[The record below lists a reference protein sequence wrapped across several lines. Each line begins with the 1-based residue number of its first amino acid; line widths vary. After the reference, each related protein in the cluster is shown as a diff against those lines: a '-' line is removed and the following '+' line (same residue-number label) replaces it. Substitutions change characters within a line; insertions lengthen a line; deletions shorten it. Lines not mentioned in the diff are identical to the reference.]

1 MPDWEWD
8 WHIKDKFR
16 VICGEFGG
24 LQTVTTDR
32 RMEVCTLRDHDDFKS
47 FVQWMDRQSRG
58 LKNVQLKA
66 EYNDDARY
74 PSFGT
79 TKVFTLDGI
88 KPKKT
93 LTVSNERGL
102 SDWSRDITLSDVES
116 KAIIDKI
123 KKPYLKNN
131 ANVRIFLLTSS
142 MVEQRYFAEATV
154 SLDVEHGVISSIL
167 DDADEAVEDM
177 TNRAQEAF
185 NAKLKQRG
193 SHD

>member
-79 TKVFTLDGI
+79 TKAIFTLDGI

-102 SDWSRDITLSDVES
+102 SEWSRDITLSDVES

-154 SLDVEHGVISSIL
+154 SLDVEHGVIASIL

-185 NAKLKQRG
+185 NAKLKRRRVP
-193 SHD
+193 